1 MNRKEAALTVTRVSP
16 MPQTSTGR
24 PSWGVTLVG
33 GLADYPALVMVA
45 RP

>member
-1 MNRKEAALTVTRVSP
+1 MNREQAALAVTRVSP

-33 GLADYPALVMVA
+33 GFADFPALVMIA
-45 RP
+45 RS